1 MTDISNSSIF
11 QNTEADSPLVS
22 VLMCVYN
29 DEKYVGLAIESILT
43 QSYKNY
49 EFIIIDDGSTDNTSN
64 ILKLYSEKYDCI
76 KLFRISNSGT
86 TAAANF
92 GLSKV
97 KGKYVARIDSD
108 DISFPNRLKIEV
120 EYLERNPT
128 TALIGGGAEIIDFN
142 GNIIGERNIKTGNPA
157 KTLLHR
163 NIFQQSDVMF
173 RTDIV
178 NKLGRYREKFYN
190 GEDYDLWLRISEKT
204 EIVKL
209 NIILGQWRLN
219 GSGYSFSR
227 RKEQLLSDKIIK
239 EFARQRRT
247 SGKDDYENYKP
258 IPPTKHRQNIND
270 FSYDIWVALYLLESF
285 RKKEARNILI
295 KNFNQFYKSPK
306 IYFLLMLTFLP
317 VFKLKFI
324 FSIRTFFKNN
334 F

>member
-1 MTDISNSSIF
+1 MTDLSNSSIF
-11 QNTEADSPLVS
+11 QYTEKDSPLVS

-29 DEKYVGLAIESILT
+29 DEKYVSLAIESILT
-43 QSYKNY
+43 QSYNNF
-49 EFIIIDDGSTDNTSN
+49 EFIIVDDGSTDNTSN
-64 ILKLYSEKYDCI
+64 ILKSYSTKHECI
-76 KLFRISNSGT
+76 KLFRINNSGT

-108 DISFPNRLKIEV
+108 DISFPDRLRIEV
-120 EYLERNPT
+120 EYLEINPS
-128 TALIGGGAEIIDFN
+128 TALIGGGAEIIDVN
-142 GNIIGERNIKTGNPA
+142 GNVIGERNIKTKRPA
-157 KTLLHR
+157 ITLLKR

-173 RTDIV
+173 RTDV
-178 NKLGRYREKFYN
+178 ARNLGGYREKFYN
-190 GEDYDLWLRISEKT
+190 GEDYDLWLRISEKAH
-204 EIVKL
+204 IVKINTL
-209 NIILGQWRLN
+209 LGQWRLN

-239 EFARQRRT
+239 EFAKQRRIL
-247 SGKDDYENYKP
+247 GKDDYNNYKP
-258 IPPTKHRQNIND
+258 IPPSKHRQNINV

-295 KNFNQFYKSPK
+295 KNFKQFYKSPK
-306 IYFLLMLTFLP
+306 IYFLLILTFLP
-317 VFKLKFI
+317 VFKLKLI